1 MSDELSEC
9 GAAWGRVR
17 DRLRAEIGDAEFKSW
32 LSPLNLCAVD
42 GGKAVIGVPTRFMG
56 DWVRRHY
63 LDRITAL
70 LGQEFK
76 DLCDVEIMVKR
87 RR

>member
-1 MSDELSEC
+1 MSDDLSAY

-32 LSPLNLCAVD
+32 LSPLDLCAVER
-42 GGKAVIGVPTRFMG
+42 GKAVIGVPTRFMG

-63 LDRITAL
+63 LDLITSL
-70 LGQEFK
+70 MGLE
-76 DLCDVEIMVKR
+76 C
-87 RR
+87 